1 MLNVEISSKPNHI
14 VYCTQMTY
22 RMTWQDDTFTDV
34 YISTI
39 GVDSVSH

>member
-1 MLNVEISSKPNHI
+1 MLNAKISSKPRSHS
-14 VYCTQMTY
+14 VRTLTY
-22 RMTWQDDTFTDV
+22 LMTWQDDTFTDV